1 MSPVNISFLAW
12 RAEERMRAAVT
23 THRTEAIAT
32 MSVEYSVVTG
42 MGS

>member
-12 RAEERMRAAVT
+12 RAEERMRTAVT
-23 THRTEAIAT
+23 NRRIEAIAN
-32 MSVEYSVVTG
+32 MSVEDFVVTG